1 MAADTSILTT
11 DFAAEFP
18 ASEAD
23 WRKAAE
29 AALKGRPLD
38 KVLRAGTIDGVAFE
52 AIATRREA
60 KPIAGRP
67 AGARWTAMTRI
78 DLADPAVANAQALE
92 DLNNGASGL
101 SLVFADGAGQGGL
114 VADTVERLD
123 ATLDKVLLDLAPI
136 HLDAPAFR
144 GRPAAA
150 LFAAAVER
158 RGDDPAT
165 IDVLFGVEPIR
176 SFAESGILPA
186 PIELLAGGAADMLAT
201 LRARG
206 FASPVFMADQRL
218 AHDAG
223 ASEAQELAGALATA
237 LELVRRISDA
247 GADPAAVLDATA
259 LAFSADADQFATIA
273 KLRAARLVFAAL
285 RRELGFDERPVRIHV
300 ETSRR
305 MLAQND
311 FQTNMVRTTIAA
323 FAAGVGG
330 ADSVVALPHSLP
342 LGAVDADARRIARN
356 TQAIVLDE
364 SNAYRVADP
373 AAGAG
378 AIEALTDALAEK
390 AWALFQEIEREGGML
405 DALRAGAWQARIK
418 ATRDARAAGVAKRAI
433 PIVGVSQF
441 PKADETRPAPV
452 AATTPE
458 VSTGKGRPIAT
469 GFAGT
474 IEALL
479 DGAALA
485 DISIVLVEGEG
496 HETCEKLRPAR
507 VAEAF
512 ETLRA
517 ANEARDPRPAA
528 MLALVGPI
536 ARHGARAGFMR
547 NLLEAGGIRVVD
559 GPVEVEASEVAMRYS
574 ASGASLAVLCGADGD
589 YAEGA
594 SAIAEA
600 LKGAGATVWLAGRP
614 KEGVEALEQAG
625 VSRVVVAGDDAIAVL
640 TAASALQG
648 GA

>member
-1 MAADTSILTT
+1 MAADSSLMTT
-11 DFAAEFP
+11 DFAADF
-18 ASEAD
+18 AANEAD

-38 KVLRAGTIDGVAFE
+38 KVLTAATIDGVAIA

-67 AGARWTAMTRI
+67 AGARWTAMTRL
-78 DLADPAVANAQALE
+78 DLADPADANAQALE

-101 SLVFADGAGQGGL
+101 SLVFADAQGRNGL
-114 VADTVERLD
+114 VADTVERLSV
-123 ATLDKVLLDLAPI
+123 TLDEVLLDLATI
-136 HLDAPAFR
+136 HLDAPPFR
-144 GRPAAA
+144 GRVAAA
-150 LFAAAVER
+150 LFAGVVEQ
-158 RGDDPAT
+158 RGEDPSK

-176 SFAESGILPA
+176 SFAEAGALPA
-186 PIELLAGGAADMLAT
+186 PIEHLASGAADMLAS

-218 AHDAG
+218 AHGAG
-223 ASEAQELAGALATA
+223 ASEAQELAGALASA

-247 GADPAAVLDATA
+247 GADAADVLDATA
-259 LAFSADADQFATIA
+259 LGFSADADQFATIA

-305 MLAQND
+305 MLARND
-311 FQTNMVRTTIAA
+311 FQTNMIRTTIAA

-378 AIEALTDALAEK
+378 AVEALTDALAEK
-390 AWALFQEIEREGGML
+390 AWTLFQEIEREGGML
-405 DALRAGAWQARIK
+405 ESLKSGAWQARIGV
-418 ATRDARAAGVAKRAI
+418 TRNTRAKGIAKRVI

-441 PKADETRPAPV
+441 PKADESRPSPATEKRPEP
-452 AATTPE
+452 AA
-458 VSTGKGRPIAT
+458 GAGRSGAT
-469 GFAGT
+469 NFDGT
-474 IEALL
+474 IQALL
-479 DGAALA
+479 GGGAAA
-485 DISIVLVEGEG
+485 DFVPPDGG
-496 HETCEKLRPAR
+496 PETCEPLRPER

-517 ANEARDPRPAA
+517 LNEACDPRPTVL
-528 MLALVGPI
+528 LALVGPI
-536 ARHGARAGFMR
+536 SRHGARAGFIR
-547 NLLEAGGIRVVD
+547 NLLEAGGIRAID
-559 GPVEVEASEVAMRYS
+559 GPVETDASEVVIRYKES
-574 ASGASLAVLCGADGD
+574 RAALVVLCGADAD
-589 YAEGA
+589 YAEGGA
-594 SAIAEA
+594 DVAAA
-600 LKGAGATVWLAGRP
+600 LKAEGAVVWLAGRP
-614 KEGVEALEQAG
+614 KEGVAALESAG
-625 VSRVVVAGDDAIAVL
+625 ISRFVAAGDDAIEVL
-640 TAASALQG
+640 EAASIMQG
-648 GA
+648 DA